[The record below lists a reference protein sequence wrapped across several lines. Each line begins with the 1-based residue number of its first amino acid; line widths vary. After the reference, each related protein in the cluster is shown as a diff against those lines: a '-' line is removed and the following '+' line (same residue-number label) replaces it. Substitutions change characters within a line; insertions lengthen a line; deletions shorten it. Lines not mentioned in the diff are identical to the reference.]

1 MTTQPVLEYRPSAA
15 RGVTE
20 IDWLQSRHSFSFGE
34 YYDPAHMGFGPLR
47 VINEDVVAP
56 GAGFPMHGHAHM
68 EIITYVLSG
77 ALQHRDS
84 LGNGD
89 VIRPGDVQAMSAGG
103 GIHHSEFN
111 PSNDEGVHLL
121 QIWILPQTRGGDPL
135 YQQTSF
141 DPAGAQNNWQTLVTP
156 DGAGG
161 TLAIRQDATLKAVR
175 LDAAAEVAIDLH
187 PDRKYWLQMARGHAT
202 LAASGLTTRAASG
215 LEKEPGDGL
224 RADLRAGDGLG
235 LEKAAG
241 KAILQASQNA
251 EILLFDLPQ

>member
-1 MTTQPVLEYRPSAA
+1 MTTQPVLEYRPSTA
-15 RGVTE
+15 RGLTE

-111 PSNDEGVHLL
+111 PSDSEGVHLL
-121 QIWILPQTRGGDPL
+121 QIWILPQARGGDPL

-141 DPAGAQNNWQTLVTP
+141 DPAGAQNQWQTLVTP

-161 TLAIRQDATLKAVR
+161 TLAIRQDASLRAVR
-175 LDAAAEVAIDLH
+175 LDAAAAVAFDLR
-187 PDRKYWLQMARGHAT
+187 PDRKYWLQIARGHVT
-202 LAASGLTTRAASG
+202 LAASGLAKLAASG
-215 LEKEPGDGL
+215 LEKESGDGL
-224 RADLRAGDGLG
+224 QADLRAGDGLG

-241 KAILQASQNA
+241 RAILQASESA

>member
-1 MTTQPVLEYRPSAA
+1 MSTTPVLHSLPAQT
-15 RGVTE
+15 RGLTE
-20 IDWLQSRHSFSFGE
+20 IDWLHSRHSFSFGE
-34 YYDPAHMGFGPLR
+34 YYDAARMGFGPLR

-111 PSNDEGVHLL
+111 PSDTEPVHLL
-121 QIWILPQTRGGDPL
+121 QIWVLPQARGGDAR

-141 DPAGAQNNWQTLVTP
+141 DAAGFRNQWQTLVTP
-156 DGAGG
+156 DGAEG
-161 TLAIRQDATLKAVR
+161 TLDIRQDATLKAVR
-175 LDAAAEVAIDLH
+175 LESGRDVALPLRAE
-187 PDRKYWLQMARGHAT
+187 RKYWLQAARGHAT
-202 LAASGLTTRAASG
+202 LAGAGFETA
-215 LEKEPGDGL
+215 
-224 RADLRAGDGLG
+224 LRAGDGLG
-235 LEKAAG
+235 LENAAG
-241 KAILQASQNA
+241 DAILHAAEDA
-251 EILLFDLPQ
+251 EILLFDLPL